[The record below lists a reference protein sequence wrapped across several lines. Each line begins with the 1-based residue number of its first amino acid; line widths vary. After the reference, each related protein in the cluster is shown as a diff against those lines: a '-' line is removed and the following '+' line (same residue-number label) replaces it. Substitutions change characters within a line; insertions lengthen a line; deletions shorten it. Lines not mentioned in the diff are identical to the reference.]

1 MQARRQT
8 GVARGGNSARL
19 ALLIF
24 VKRQVIRIQDNRR
37 FARNDFSRYACHDAV
52 GLDIAGDY
60 GVGAN
65 RHIVTDGDRANDFCS
80 GGNGD
85 VIADSG
91 DVVPAFE
98 EVVADGHPLQDGTI
112 FTNFDVGMDDDATE
126 MRDNQTFTDT
136 GLMGNFDAIFY
147 LQALQI
153 LYQQAEA
160 NSLNDI
166 AFPGMKITVQ
176 PQRENIVKADV
187 VLLEKGLD

>member
-1 MQARRQT
+1 
-8 GVARGGNSARL
+8 
-19 ALLIF
+19 
-24 VKRQVIRIQDNRR
+24 
-37 FARNDFSRYACHDAV
+37 
-52 GLDIAGDY
+52 
-60 GVGAN
+60 
-65 RHIVTDGDRANDFCS
+65 
-80 GGNGD
+80 
-85 VIADSG
+85 
-91 DVVPAFE
+91 
-98 EVVADGHPLQDGTI
+98 
-112 FTNFDVGMDDDATE
+112 MDDDATE
-126 MRDNQTFTDT
+126 MRDNQTFTDA